1 MLSGMFLVYL
11 MFNWAP
17 TMLAAQGFALRDT
30 SLGLTFYNIGGTTGA
45 LLAALAIMG
54 LGSRVTLPVLAGLAV
69 LVCAFLALAPLQ
81 GAGLPMMIGLG
92 LLGLTGSAAQ
102 SAMFA
107 LGAMP
112 FPAAARAG
120 HGADGGGGADRCPG
134 QRAGRLVA
142 GGGTGAF
149 SLCWA
154 ADDRQHA
161 EFSDRA
167 RSYPRLARG
176 RTEDLR

>member
-1 MLSGMFLVYL
+1 LGEDPPAAARREALRPLTDLLQGDLARSTLGLSMAMLSGMFLVYL

-54 LGSRVTLPVLAGLAV
+54 VGSRVTLPVLAGLAT
-69 LVCAFLALAPLQ
+69 LVCGFLALPV
-81 GAGLPMMIGLG
+81 GTHGLPVMIGLG

-107 LGAMP
+107 LGAHA
-112 FPAAARAG
+112 FPLPLRAG
-120 HGADGGGGADRCPG
+120 AWG
-134 QRAGRLVA
+134 
-142 GGGTGAF
+142 
-149 SLCWA
+149 
-154 ADDRQHA
+154 
-161 EFSDRA
+161 
-167 RSYPRLARG
+167 
-176 RTEDLR
+176 

>member
-1 MLSGMFLVYL
+1 LPPLTDLLQGDLARSTLGLSMAMLSGMFLVYL

-54 LGSRVTLPVLAGLAV
+54 WVARHAAGAGWAGHAGLRFLAFLPVGTH
-69 LVCAFLALAPLQ
+69 
-81 GAGLPMMIGLG
+81 GLPVMIGLG

-107 LGAMP
+107 LGAHA
-112 FPAAARAG
+112 FPLPLRAG
-120 HGADGGGGADRCPG
+120 AWG
-134 QRAGRLVA
+134 
-142 GGGTGAF
+142 
-149 SLCWA
+149 
-154 ADDRQHA
+154 
-161 EFSDRA
+161 
-167 RSYPRLARG
+167 
-176 RTEDLR
+176 